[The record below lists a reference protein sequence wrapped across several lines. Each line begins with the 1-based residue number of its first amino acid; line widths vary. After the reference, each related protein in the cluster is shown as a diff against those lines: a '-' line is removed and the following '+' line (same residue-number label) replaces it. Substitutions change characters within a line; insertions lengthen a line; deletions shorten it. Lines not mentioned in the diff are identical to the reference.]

1 MNNITTENAFET
13 AIVQS
18 LIDNGGYAQGNS
30 PDYSPELGLFK
41 YEVLKFLQESQ
52 AKNWQKISAIHGD
65 NVDNRIIQR
74 IYKEMDLRGSLDVI
88 RNGFVDYG
96 VRFKLAFFKPE
107 TGLNPETQE
116 LYDKNQ
122 LKIIRQVYYTNKN
135 KNSVDL
141 VISLN
146 GVPIATI
153 ELKNHFTG
161 QDTDNAKRQ
170 YATSRDNRE
179 LLFAFKKRS
188 LVHFAVDD
196 EEVFM
201 ATKIDGKKTYWLPFN
216 KGHNKGKGNPPNPN
230 GYKTGYLWNE
240 ILVKDSW
247 LDIIQRFIHL
257 QIEEIE
263 IDGKTFKKEKMIFPR
278 FHQLDVVRKIT
289 ADAKVTGAGK
299 NYLVQHSAGSGKSNS
314 IAWLAYRLS
323 SLHNNEDARIF
334 DSVIV
339 VTDRRV
345 LDQQLQNTI
354 YQFEHKTGVVQK
366 IDKDSIQLAYAIN
379 SGSHIIITTLQKFPF
394 ILDEVAN
401 TDNRKYA
408 VIIDEAHSSQGGE
421 AHKKMKEALSSK
433 GIETE
438 DDIETEDLISLNI
451 EKSAEAR
458 GQQNNISFFA
468 FTATPKYKTLA
479 IFGEIGT
486 DGKPYPPYLYSMCQ
500 AIEEGFILDVLANYT
515 NYELYFKLSKAIE
528 EDPALNKKKAAR
540 AIGHFVN
547 FHPHN
552 LAQKTEIVIE
562 HFRQVVA
569 TKIGG
574 RAKAMFVTSSRKL
587 AVRYFEEFNKYI
599 KENGYSNELKILVAF
614 SGKVIDDNHPDG
626 VSEPQ
631 LTKYGEK
638 ELPKAF
644 NENEYRILI
653 VADKYQTGFDQPM
666 LHTMYVD
673 KKLSGVKAVQTL
685 SRLNRTVPG
694 KEDTF
699 VLDFVNDRKT
709 IFESFQPYYEKTMVA
724 EEPEINHLFDLKGKL
739 DERQIFWQLEID
751 AFANIYF
758 KPSGKLTTKDQS
770 HLYAYIDPA
779 IDRFKAIE
787 TEDEKDEFKKSLR
800 TWTNLY
806 SFLAQIMP
814 FKEPEFEKFY
824 AYAKLL
830 QTKLPKKELSDSLQL
845 SDEIAMEYYR
855 LQKIKEGSIDL
866 VKGEDG
872 ELDGLSEAGIK
883 RAKEEKARLS
893 EIIEVL
899 NERFGTEFED
909 ADKLFF
915 DQIEAELIQDE
926 KLQTQ
931 AKANKIDTFKYA
943 FEDMFLNKL
952 IERMDQNQDIFD
964 KIIENKSFGNL
975 VKELMLK
982 KVYNKINEDAQ
993 P

>member
-1 MNNITTENAFET
+1 MANITTENTFET
-13 AIVQS
+13 SIVQS
-18 LIDNGGYAQGNS
+18 LIENGGYTQGNA

-41 YEVLKFLQESQ
+41 YEVLKFLQETQ
-52 AKNWQKISAIHGD
+52 PKNWQKISAIHGD

-122 LKIIRQVYYTNKN
+122 LKIIRQVYYTSKN

-146 GVPIATI
+146 GVPVATI

-161 QDTDNAKRQ
+161 QNTDNAKKQ
-170 YATSRDNRE
+170 YATTRDNRE

-230 GYKTGYLWNE
+230 GYKTDYLWKE

-289 ADAKVTGAGK
+289 ADAKITGAGK

-323 SLHNNEDARIF
+323 SLHNNEDLRVF

-366 IDKDSIQLAYAIN
+366 IDKDSTQLAYAIN

-421 AHKKMKEALSSK
+421 AHKKMKEALTSK
-433 GIETE
+433 NIDFD

-479 IFGEIGT
+479 IFGEMGV
-486 DGKPYPPYLYSMCQ
+486 DGKPQPTHLYSMRQ

-562 HFRQVVA
+562 HFRQIVA

-587 AVRYFEEFNKYI
+587 AKRYFEEFNKYI
-599 KENGYSNELKILVAF
+599 KENGY
-614 SGKVIDDNHPDG
+614 
-626 VSEPQ
+626 
-631 LTKYGEK
+631 
-638 ELPKAF
+638 
-644 NENEYRILI
+644 
-653 VADKYQTGFDQPM
+653 DKGHSLQ
-666 LHTMYVD
+666 
-673 KKLSGVKAVQTL
+673 KLEI
-685 SRLNRTVPG
+685 TVY
-694 KEDTF
+694 T
-699 VLDFVNDRKT
+699 
-709 IFESFQPYYEKTMVA
+709 
-724 EEPEINHLFDLKGKL
+724 KL
-739 DERQIFWQLEID
+739 DSNLVD
-751 AFANIYF
+751 C
-758 KPSGKLTTKDQS
+758 
-770 HLYAYIDPA
+770 
-779 IDRFKAIE
+779 
-787 TEDEKDEFKKSLR
+787 SL
-800 TWTNLY
+800 
-806 SFLAQIMP
+806 
-814 FKEPEFEKFY
+814 
-824 AYAKLL
+824 
-830 QTKLPKKELSDSLQL
+830 
-845 SDEIAMEYYR
+845 
-855 LQKIKEGSIDL
+855 
-866 VKGEDG
+866 
-872 ELDGLSEAGIK
+872 
-883 RAKEEKARLS
+883 
-893 EIIEVL
+893 
-899 NERFGTEFED
+899 
-909 ADKLFF
+909 
-915 DQIEAELIQDE
+915 
-926 KLQTQ
+926 
-931 AKANKIDTFKYA
+931 
-943 FEDMFLNKL
+943 FLNL
-952 IERMDQNQDIFD
+952 F
-964 KIIENKSFGNL
+964 S
-975 VKELMLK
+975 LK
-982 KVYNKINEDAQ
+982 
-993 P
+993 